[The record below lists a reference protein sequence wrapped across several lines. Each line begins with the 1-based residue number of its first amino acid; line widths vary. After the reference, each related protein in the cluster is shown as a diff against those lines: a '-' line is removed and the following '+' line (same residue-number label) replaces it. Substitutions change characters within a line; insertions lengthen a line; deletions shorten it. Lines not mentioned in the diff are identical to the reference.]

1 MDLVVSG
8 LARVEVPA
16 AIWRKQRLGEIDD
29 EDAATLV
36 QAFESDWL
44 GEVFAVVPATDG
56 ILAAAARLCGGRSLR
71 AYDAVQLASAL
82 AAHAADPDLTTF
94 ASFDA
99 QLSSAARAEGLVTLP

>member
-1 MDLVVSG
+1 MDVVVSG

-16 AIWRKQRLGEIDD
+16 AIWRKQRIGEIAD
-29 EDAATLV
+29 EDAAILI

-44 GEVFAVVPATDG
+44 GEAFAVIPVTDAV
-56 ILAAAARLCGGRSLR
+56 LAFAARLCGGHSLR

-82 AAHAADPDLTTF
+82 VAQAADPDLATL

-99 QLSSAARAEGLVTLP
+99 QLSSAARAEGLATLP